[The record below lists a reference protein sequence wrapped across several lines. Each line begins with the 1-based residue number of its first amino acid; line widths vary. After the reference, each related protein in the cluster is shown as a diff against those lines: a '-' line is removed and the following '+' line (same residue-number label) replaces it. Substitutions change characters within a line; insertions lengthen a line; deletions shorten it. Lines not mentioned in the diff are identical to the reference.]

1 MPLYISNVYI
11 VFFEIMIFFS
21 VESKHDKLIKNNVCE
36 ELAWFFLISS
46 LKNKT
51 TDESSLHCLK
61 PYDKYH
67 KTDNFF
73 MTMALLD

>member
-1 MPLYISNVYI
+1 MPLCISNVYI
-11 VFFEIMIFFS
+11 VFFEIMIFLS
-21 VESKHDKLIKNNVCE
+21 VESNHDKLIKNNVG
-36 ELAWFFLISS
+36 LAWFFLISS

-61 PYDKYH
+61 SYDKYH
-67 KTDNFF
+67 KTDKFF

>member
-1 MPLYISNVYI
+1 MPLYISNAYI

-21 VESKHDKLIKNNVCE
+21 VESNHDKLIKNNIG
-36 ELAWFFLISS
+36 LAWFFLISS

-61 PYDKYH
+61 SFDKYH
-67 KTDNFF
+67 KTDKFF

>member
-21 VESKHDKLIKNNVCE
+21 VESNHDKLIKKNVG
-36 ELAWFFLISS
+36 LAWFFLILS

-51 TDESSLHCLK
+51 TDKSSLYCLK
-61 PYDKYH
+61 SYDKYH